1 MSDFYRDSAERRL
14 QQLNANRAANFLL
27 TSKRIN

>member
-14 QQLNANRAANFLL
+14 QQLNANRAANLL